1 MINFV
6 ILSSVL
12 RITSC
17 PESLEVLIILVLSC
31 IGLNQTSIRME
42 YGSEPDSELHLRTG
56 IDMHRLEMPMG
67 GGGGGELSLGP
78 GGVSG
83 QAPSGGG
90 VRNQR

>member
-1 MINFV
+1 
-6 ILSSVL
+6 
-12 RITSC
+12 
-17 PESLEVLIILVLSC
+17 
-31 IGLNQTSIRME
+31 ME

-56 IDMHRLEMPMG
+56 IDTHRLEMPMGG

-83 QAPSGGG
+83 QAPSGAG

>member
-1 MINFV
+1 
-6 ILSSVL
+6 
-12 RITSC
+12 
-17 PESLEVLIILVLSC
+17 
-31 IGLNQTSIRME
+31 ME